1 MKLAV
6 ILASIA
12 LTVLPVQ
19 APRAGEVPAAPAAKK
34 TSKKVHAH
42 GLVIRVAD
50 GGWGDAEAEEIETLL
65 YAVAAEMLSHFPGRR
80 IDPVIASHTRDAP
93 IVLYERAPGGEY
105 QVYLAAK
112 DKRWA
117 EFVYEFSHELCH
129 VVANYEHHAPPRS
142 ARHQWFE
149 EALCETASLYTLKR
163 FSATWG
169 ASPPRPEW
177 AAYALAMHEYTE
189 RMLNES
195 HRRLPERS
203 TLADWLRRNGPA
215 LRDNPYLRDRN
226 EVVANQLLP
235 LLEENPANWEA
246 IGFLNVEVP
255 DDNASFRDYLHQW
268 YRRAPLQHRQFIRRT
283 LSLLGEEVAPVGE
296 GVEAASIPPP
306 APPPVTSATPQ
317 ASTGAAGP
325 AHRQR

>member
-6 ILASIA
+6 VLASVA
-12 LTVLPVQ
+12 LTVLPAH
-19 APRAGEVPAAPAAKK
+19 APRAGEVPAPPVAKK
-34 TSKKVHAH
+34 AGKKERPH
-42 GLVIRVAD
+42 GLAIRVAD
-50 GGWGDAEAEEIETLL
+50 GGWGDAEPEEIETLL
-65 YAVAAEMLSHFPGRR
+65 YAVAAELLSHFPGRR
-80 IDPVIASHTRDAP
+80 IDPVIASHTRDTP

-129 VVANYEHHAPPRS
+129 ILAHYEHRAPPHS
-142 ARHQWFE
+142 NRHQWFE

-163 FSATWG
+163 FSATWS

-177 AAYALAMHEYTE
+177 AAYAPAMHRYTE
-189 RMLNES
+189 RMVQEP
-195 HRRLPERS
+195 HRRLPEHS
-203 TLADWLRRNGPA
+203 TLAQWLHAHGPV
-215 LRDNPYLRDRN
+215 LKNNPYLRDRN

-255 DDNASFRDYLHQW
+255 DEAASFRDYLHHW
-268 YRRAPLQHRQFIRRT
+268 YRRAPLQHKQFIRRT
-283 LSLLGEEVAPVGE
+283 LALLGERIPESE
-296 GVEAASIPPP
+296 EASATDASSP
-306 APPPVTSATPQ
+306 APAPSGPAAPQPVV
-317 ASTGAAGP
+317 GAAGP
-325 AHRQR
+325 ASRQR